1 MEIKFK
7 RGDRL
12 PLPEGCKAVIEGNVI
27 LIQSKGEEFKDGDI
41 VIPAKG
47 NCIYPFIYRG
57 TSDYGTHKFYA
68 GIDILGDL
76 VIDRIGDCGFGDNEL
91 RLATEEEQKLLF
103 MKLKEQGLRWNAE
116 EKKIE
121 KISWQP
127 KNGERYYFVNAF
139 CEVGNI
145 VCFENHI
152 DEALEKIYNQFRTE
166 EQAKKSAEAV
176 RETLRRFHEENKQEN
191 E

>member
-7 RGDRL
+7 KGDSMVI
-12 PLPEGCKAVIEGNVI
+12 PEGCKAVIEGNVI

-57 TSDYGTHKFYA
+57 TSDDGTHKFYA

-76 VIDRIGDCGFGDNEL
+76 VIDRIGDCGFGGSEL

-103 MKLKEQGLRWNAE
+103 MKMKEQGLRWNAE
-116 EKKIE
+116 EKKVEEI
-121 KISWQP
+121 KWQP
-127 KNGERYYFVNAF
+127 QNGERYFFVNAY
-139 CEVGNI
+139 CETGSI
-145 VCFENHI
+145 ICLENYI
-152 DEALEKIYNQFRTE
+152 DELLEKACNQLRTKE
-166 EQAKKSAEAV
+166 LAKKAAEAV
-176 RETLRRFHEENKQEN
+176 RETLRRFHEENKIE
-191 E
+191 

>member
-41 VIPAKG
+41 VVPAKG

-57 TSDYGTHKFYA
+57 ASDDGTHKFYA

-76 VIDRIGDCGFGDNEL
+76 VIDRIGDCGFGDSEL

-103 MKLKEQGLRWNAE
+103 MKMKEQGLRWNAE

-121 KISWQP
+121 KIRWQP
-127 KNGERYYFVNAF
+127 KNGERYCFVNAL
-139 CEVGNI
+139 CGVSNI

-152 DEALEKIYNQFRTE
+152 DEGLEKIYNQFRTE
-166 EQAKKSAEAV
+166 EQAKKAAEAV
-176 RETLRRFHEENKQEN
+176 RETLRRFREENKIE
-191 E
+191 

>member
-1 MEIKFK
+1 MEVKFK

-41 VIPAKG
+41 VVPAKG

-57 TSDYGTHKFYA
+57 ASDDGTHKFYA

-76 VIDRIGDCGFGDNEL
+76 VIDRIGDCGFGDSEL

-103 MKLKEQGLRWNAE
+103 MKMKEQGLRWNAE
-116 EKKIE
+116 EKKVEEI
-121 KISWQP
+121 KWQP
-127 KNGERYYFVNAF
+127 QNGERYFFVNAF
-139 CEVGNI
+139 CGVSNI

-152 DEALEKIYNQFRTE
+152 DEGLEKIYNQFRTE
-166 EQAKKSAEAV
+166 ELAEKAAEAV
-176 RETLRRFHEENKQEN
+176 RETLRRFREENKIE
-191 E
+191 